1 MGEAATR
8 RRVPRRR
15 QGRTTQVTISGED
28 ITLIATADDDGLL
41 ADVAIHWGKHGT
53 ATSGL
58 MDMYALAVTIAVRHH
73 VPLTE
78 LVAEHRSM
86 YFAPS
91 GATDDPDLPVVRSPI
106 DWVVRRLAL
115 DWLPYAERTQ
125 LGVLTLQER
134 LGVAQEHLDAESF
147 ALTSGTAPADPLD
160 GDRWMLAT
168 TIGAPPGQ

>member
-1 MGEAATR
+1 MGEAIKR

-15 QGRTTQVTISGED
+15 QGRTTQVTINGEEL
-28 ITLIATADDDGLL
+28 TLIAAADDDGLL
-41 ADVAIHWGKHGT
+41 ADVAIHWGKHGA

-86 YFAPS
+86 YFAPA
-91 GATDDPDLPVVRSPI
+91 GRTDDPDLPLVRSPV

-115 DWLPYAERTQ
+115 DWLPYEDRAP
-125 LGVLTLQER
+125 LGVLTLEERLAAAQER
-134 LGVAQEHLDAESF
+134 LDAEAFVVS
-147 ALTSGTAPADPLD
+147 SGVEPAAPLD
-160 GDRWMLAT
+160 RDRWELAT
-168 TIGAPPGQ
+168 TIGSPPGR